1 MKRAA
6 EGAQKE
12 LANISL
18 SAEVLRGTLMFLS
31 RAKCFAG
38 SAVSI
43 HGRRISPRRQLSFG
57 YAERWGDWARQQ
69 RSPCDYNGDPV
80 VRISSNEGTD
90 GYRASS
96 TCTRGGSRQ
105 TRMYRS

>member
-6 EGAQKE
+6 EGTQKK

-31 RAKCFAG
+31 HAKCFAG
-38 SAVSI
+38 SAVST

-57 YAERWGDWARQQ
+57 YAERWGDWARRQ
-69 RSPCDYNGDPV
+69 RSACNHNGDPV
-80 VRISSNEGTD
+80 VRISSSEGTD